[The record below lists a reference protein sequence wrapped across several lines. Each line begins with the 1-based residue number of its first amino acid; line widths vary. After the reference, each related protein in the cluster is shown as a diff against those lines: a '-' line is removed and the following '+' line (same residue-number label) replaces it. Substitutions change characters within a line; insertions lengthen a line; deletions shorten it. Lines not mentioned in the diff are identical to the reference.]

1 MRVNPAQAAAVFYE
15 LTGQRLDANETATFA
30 RQLEHIQ
37 AQTYDVLYP
46 EIRALELVPLIGG
59 VDPGAKFFTFRVF
72 DIVGDAKMT
81 ANYADDAPRVDTQGA
96 EVTSP
101 IKHYSDAYAYSVDD
115 LRASALAMK
124 NLAGI
129 GMPLDVRRAQA
140 AAKILGRKVD
150 SNVALGESTI
160 SGLTGF
166 VNNAL
171 VPVVA
176 VDFGNWPAATGA
188 MILQDLRKL
197 ESSIVTLTK
206 DVHKPNT
213 LVLPPSLMGIV
224 ASKPASELVPNVTVL
239 EVFLKSSRYIKN
251 VESWYALELAD
262 AAGTGPRIVAY
273 DRSPEMLG
281 AVVPLEFNQL
291 PPEARNFAF
300 IVNCEAKAGGTVFFY
315 PKSAAYMDGCGS

>member
-1 MRVNPAQAAAVFYE
+1 MKVNPLHAASVFE
-15 LTGQRLDANETATFA
+15 ALTGVRLDANETAMLA

-59 VDPGAKFFTFRVF
+59 VDPGAKWFTFRVF
-72 DIVGDAKMT
+72 DIFGDAKMT
-81 ANYADDAPRVDTQGA
+81 ANYADDAPRVDTQGQ

-101 IKHYSDAYAYSVDD
+101 IKHYSDSYIYSVDD
-115 LRASALAMK
+115 LRSSQLAMK

-150 SNVALGESTI
+150 SNIALGEPSIT
-160 SGLTGF
+160 GLTGF
-166 VNNAL
+166 ANNAL
-171 VPVVA
+171 VPLVTP
-176 VDFGNWPAATGA
+176 DFGNWPAATGA

-213 LVLPPSLMGIV
+213 LAVPPSIMGIL

-239 EVFLKSSRYIKN
+239 EVFLKSARYIKN
-251 VESWYALELAD
+251 VESWYALETAD
-262 AAGTGPRIVAY
+262 AGGTGPRLIAY

-300 IVNCEAKAGGTVFFY
+300 IVNCEAKAGGTVWFY
-315 PKSAAYMDGCGS
+315 PKSGAYMDGCGS